1 MATQKK
7 TQAQKKST
15 TAKKAPKETKAPS
28 KNTRQAAKATEAQT
42 APKAA
47 APIQEKKPRDP
58 DGMLHQLIPCVFIVG
73 AVILCVF
80 LAVGSN
86 EAAGAV
92 GGFIRRCAYGLFGY
106 GAWILPASLAVC
118 AFRWKKTVTDGG
130 IGALFALNLIAVSL
144 LSALL
149 HAIIVSDTAI
159 IYNPVVLFEGVG
171 GRITVGGVVGG
182 IISNALMNSIQK
194 IATYILLSFFSVII
208 IIFAL
213 GLTPRTI
220 WLYIRYKHAIAKER
234 AEQRAEERE
243 AEYRAREAEYNSY
256 VAKSSADA
264 YEENN
269 GEIALKKEK
278 KAKKNK
284 GAMLD
289 EEDLPDGADAYA
301 AQTEAQQQAER
312 DRFEINMF
320 TKQNAPDKD
329 ADEQRTLDP
338 IIPDVSEPKPI
349 EDLDLRQIF
358 LSPERADELPE
369 PTVEDGAID
378 VIYEKSEGNAAGGQ
392 GSISLDEEEV
402 PEELEAEAEE
412 ISSPIE
418 KPKPE
423 PVKVKPQ
430 YRFPPISLLAQAAPV
445 NESGAQE
452 ELTQNAKKL
461 VDTLLSFKVKTKILS
476 VSRGPTITRYELSPE
491 AGTRVRSIANL
502 VDDIALNL
510 ATSGVRIEAPIPGK
524 SAVGIEV
531 PNKTVSTVRLR
542 ELIDAPAFKNAD
554 SKLNVALG
562 VDVAGSPVY
571 CNIAKMPHML
581 IAGATGMGKSV
592 CINSIISS
600 ILYKAS
606 PDDVKLIL
614 VDPKKVEFNI
624 YNGLPHLLVPVV
636 SDPQK
641 AAGSL
646 NWAVGEMERRFT
658 LIDEVGVRDI
668 GGYNEITK
676 DDPDREPMPYVV
688 IIIDEL
694 ADLMMTAP
702 DAVETSICRLAQ
714 KARAAGMHLVI
725 GTQRPS
731 VDVITGLIK
740 ANIPSRIA
748 FTVASQV
755 DSKTIID
762 IGGAEKLI
770 GRGDMLY
777 APVGFMKP
785 LRVQGAFV
793 SDEEVRAVT
802 DFIRSSMGNTEYDSD
817 IIYSIEREAERCAQK
832 GKGAPAELGDDDEL
846 RENVDP
852 KFREALEVAVNSGKI
867 STSLLQRHLSIGYGR
882 AAKIID
888 RMQALGYVSPPDG
901 TKPREVLITKQMYME
916 MVVNNDEF

>member
-1 MATQKK
+1 MATKKK
-7 TQAQKKST
+7 TQAPKKST
-15 TAKKAPKETKAPS
+15 NTKKASSENNKKAS
-28 KNTRQAAKATEAQT
+28 AKAAENKSASAAPT
-42 APKAA
+42 AP
-47 APIQEKKPRDP
+47 PEKKPRDP
-58 DGMLHQLIPCVFIVG
+58 DSMLHQLIPCIFIVT

-92 GGFIRRCAYGLFGY
+92 GGFIRKCAYGLFGY
-106 GAWILPASLAVC
+106 GAWILPAALVVC
-118 AFRWKKTVTDGG
+118 ALRWKKVVVDGG
-130 IGALFALNLIAVSL
+130 IGALFLLNLTATAL

-149 HAIIVSDTAI
+149 HAIIVADTTI
-159 IYNPVVLFEGVG
+159 IYNPVALFNGAPAK
-171 GRITVGGVVGG
+171 ISVGGVIGG
-182 IISNALMNSIQK
+182 IISNALMDSIQK

-243 AEYRAREAEYNSY
+243 AEYRAREAEYRAIAANGY
-256 VAKSSADA
+256 AKDEYIQQASEPS
-264 YEENN
+264 
-269 GEIALKKEK
+269 LKKDK
-278 KAKKNK
+278 KTKKQR
-284 GAMLD
+284 GAML
-289 EEDLPDGADAYA
+289 EEDELPEGKDTYVSDADDN
-301 AQTEAQQQAER
+301 AER
-312 DRFEINMF
+312 NRFEINMF
-320 TKQNAPDKD
+320 TKQNA
-329 ADEQRTLDP
+329 AESASDEQSTLDP

-349 EDLDLRQIF
+349 EDLDLRRI
-358 LSPERADELPE
+358 LLTPERADELPE

-378 VIYEKSEGNAAGGQ
+378 VIYEKNEGTAQSEPS
-392 GSISLDEEEV
+392 SILLEGEKM

-418 KPKPE
+418 APKPE
-423 PVKVKPQ
+423 PVKVKPP
-430 YRFPPISLLAQAAPV
+430 YRFPPISLLAQATPI
-445 NESGAQE
+445 NDTGAQE
-452 ELTQNAKKL
+452 ELTQNARKL

-542 ELIDAPAFKNAD
+542 ELIDAPAFKGAD

-562 VDVAGSPVY
+562 VDVAGTPVY

-802 DFIRSSMGNTEYDSD
+802 DFIRNAMGNTEYDSD

-832 GKGAPAELGDDDEL
+832 GKGSVDISADDDEL

>member
-1 MATQKK
+1 MKLR
-7 TQAQKKST
+7 
-15 TAKKAPKETKAPS
+15 
-28 KNTRQAAKATEAQT
+28 TR
-42 APKAA
+42 
-47 APIQEKKPRDP
+47 RDP
-58 DGMLHQLIPCVFIVG
+58 DSLLHQFIPCIYVVAAIVF
-73 AVILCVF
+73 CVF
-80 LAVGSN
+80 LAVSSN
-86 EAAGAV
+86 EAAGKVGGFLRMCAYGLFGWGAWLIPVLLVVCAIMWKKTISEGSIGSLFGFSFSTLTVISALLHAIASKGELVFNPIKLFTGIEGKMTVGGAV
-92 GGFIRRCAYGLFGY
+92 GGFIAN
-106 GAWILPASLAVC
+106 IL
-118 AFRWKKTVTDGG
+118 
-130 IGALFALNLIAVSL
+130 
-144 LSALL
+144 
-149 HAIIVSDTAI
+149 
-159 IYNPVVLFEGVG
+159 
-171 GRITVGGVVGG
+171 
-182 IISNALMNSIQK
+182 ISSIQK
-194 IATYILLSFFSVII
+194 TATYILL
-208 IIFAL
+208 IFVTL
-213 GLTPRTI
+213 ILIMFTLRLTPRTI
-220 WLYIRYKHAIAKER
+220 MLYIRYRRALARERAAER
-234 AEQRAEERE
+234 AEQMESDYNRRAEEYERRTE
-243 AEYRAREAEYNSY
+243 TAVYSVPAE
-256 VAKSSADA
+256 VKKQKKPKK
-264 YEENN
+264 
-269 GEIALKKEK
+269 GEL
-278 KAKKNK
+278 
-284 GAMLD
+284 LD
-289 EEDLPDGADAYA
+289 GDDLPEGK
-301 AQTEAQQQAER
+301 ESLER
-312 DRFEINMF
+312 TVERNALDPDIEINMF
-320 TKQNAPDKD
+320 TDRKDESDKD
-329 ADEQRTLDP
+329 EDAPTIDP
-338 IIPDVSEPKPI
+338 VI
-349 EDLDLRQIF
+349 EDNGELSPIDDIDLRSVLIP
-358 LSPERADELPE
+358 PERADVLPELTVDDENIGASIPPRKMHFDGDDGIPPFDVDTETGEVTLESAPLEASRESIGESAQELPAE
-369 PTVEDGAID
+369 P
-378 VIYEKSEGNAAGGQ
+378 
-392 GSISLDEEEV
+392 
-402 PEELEAEAEE
+402 
-412 ISSPIE
+412 
-418 KPKPE
+418 KPKPVE
-423 PVKVKPQ
+423 KKKI
-430 YRFPPISLLAQAAPV
+430 YRFPPLSILAKAAPI
-445 NESGAQE
+445 NEEGAQE
-452 ELTQNAKKL
+452 ELAQNARKL

-542 ELIDAPAFKNAD
+542 ELIDAPAFKNAE
-554 SKLNVALG
+554 SKINVALG
-562 VDVAGSPVY
+562 VDVAGTPVY

-600 ILYKAS
+600 ILYKAN
-606 PDDVKLIL
+606 PDEVKLIL

-646 NWAVGEMERRFT
+646 NWAVGEMERRFS

-668 GGYNEITK
+668 TGYNEITK
-676 DDPDREPMPYVV
+676 NDPDREPMPYVV

-802 DFIRSSMGNTEYDSD
+802 DFIRSEGGFIEYDPE
-817 IIYSIEREAERCAQK
+817 IISSIEREAERCAQK
-832 GKGAPAELGDDDEL
+832 GKGSSADLDEDEL

-852 KFREALEVAVNSGKI
+852 KFREAIEVAVNSGKI

-901 TKPREVLITKQMYME
+901 QKPRDVLITKQMYME
-916 MVVNNDEF
+916 MVVNGENF

>member
-1 MATQKK
+1 MPANKK
-7 TQAQKKST
+7 TSEKKKNPPASKQG
-15 TAKKAPKETKAPS
+15 A
-28 KNTRQAAKATEAQT
+28 KNTKNTSAKPKSAQT
-42 APKAA
+42 KTQPAPE
-47 APIQEKKPRDP
+47 QKPKRDP
-58 DGMLHQLIPCVFIVG
+58 DSLLHQFIPCVLVVAAIVM
-73 AVILCVF
+73 CVF
-80 LAVGSN
+80 LAVKTNESAGVVGGFIRMCSYGLFGWGAWLIPVLLVACALVWKKTIADGSIGSLFGFSSATLVVISALMHAIAEDPAGLGVFN
-86 EAAGAV
+86 PAELFTEGAVGGAV
-92 GGFIRRCAYGLFGY
+92 GGFIANL
-106 GAWILPASLAVC
+106 L
-118 AFRWKKTVTDGG
+118 
-130 IGALFALNLIAVSL
+130 IG
-144 LSALL
+144 
-149 HAIIVSDTAI
+149 
-159 IYNPVVLFEGVG
+159 
-171 GRITVGGVVGG
+171 
-182 IISNALMNSIQK
+182 SIQK
-194 IATYILLSFFSVII
+194 TATYILLAFIAVILVM
-208 IIFAL
+208 FTL
-213 GLTPRTI
+213 RLTPRAI
-220 WLYIRYKHAIAKER
+220 ILYIKYKR
-234 AEQRAEERE
+234 ALARE
-243 AEYRAREAEYNSY
+243 RARERNAELEDEYERRIREQERRPE
-256 VAKSSADA
+256 DA
-264 YEENN
+264 P
-269 GEIALKKEK
+269 AAPEK
-278 KAKKNK
+278 KGRKKNII
-284 GAMLD
+284 LSD
-289 EEDLPDGADAYA
+289 EDMPEGKAEESEDGQIPISMFADPHVTA
-301 AQTEAQQQAER
+301 R
-312 DRFEINMF
+312 DLQDDSP
-320 TKQNAPDKD
+320 K
-329 ADEQRTLDP
+329 DP
-338 IIPDVSEPKPI
+338 IVEDKAELAPI
-349 EDLDLRQIF
+349 DELDLRQVLIP
-358 LSPERADELPE
+358 PERADVLPE
-369 PTVEDGAID
+369 VTVEDED
-378 VIYEKSEGNAAGGQ
+378 VAAGIPPRRVHMEGDD
-392 GSISLDEEEV
+392 GVPPFDIDTETGEV
-402 PEELEAEAEE
+402 TLEGEALETSRE
-412 ISSPIE
+412 TLGEDAPA
-418 KPKPE
+418 PKPE
-423 PVKVKPQ
+423 KKKI
-430 YRFPPISLLAQAAPV
+430 YRFPPISILAKAAPV
-445 NESGAQE
+445 NESGVQE
-452 ELTQNAKKL
+452 ELAQNARKL
-461 VDTLLSFKVKTKILS
+461 VDTLMSFRVKTKILS

-542 ELIDAPAFKNAD
+542 ELIEADAFKNAE

-562 VDVAGSPVY
+562 VDVAGTPVY
-571 CNIAKMPHML
+571 CNLAKMPHML

-600 ILYKAS
+600 ILYKAN
-606 PDDVKLIL
+606 PDEVKLML

-668 GGYNEITK
+668 TGYNEITK
-676 DDPDREPMPYVV
+676 NDPDREPMPYVV

-793 SDEEVRAVT
+793 SDEEVRSVT
-802 DFIRSSMGNTEYDSD
+802 DFIRSEGGFIEYDPE
-817 IIYSIEREAERCAQK
+817 IISSIEREAERCAQK
-832 GKGAPAELGDDDEL
+832 GKGSSGGDFDEDEL

-852 KFREALEVAVNSGKI
+852 KFREAIEVAVNSGKI

-901 TKPREVLITKQMYME
+901 QKPRDVLITKQMYME
-916 MVVNNDEF
+916 MVVNGENF

>member
-1 MATQKK
+1 MATKK
-7 TQAQKKST
+7 TTQNTKSSGGRTSPKTNTLSKSKQSSGGSKSEVQSEKRTKK
-15 TAKKAPKETKAPS
+15 P
-28 KNTRQAAKATEAQT
+28 NTQGE
-42 APKAA
+42 
-47 APIQEKKPRDP
+47 IQQPPEKKKQDP
-58 DGMLHQLIPCVFIVG
+58 DGMLHQLIMCMLFILAVVF
-73 AVILCVF
+73 CVF
-80 LAVGSN
+80 LAVSSN
-86 EAAGAV
+86 EAAGVV
-92 GGFIRRCAYGLFGY
+92 GGFIRSCAYGLFGY
-106 GAWILPASLAVC
+106 GAWLIPVSFVIC
-118 AFRWKKTVTDGG
+118 ALRWKKCVSDGNVVS
-130 IGALFALNLIAVSL
+130 LFVINFVAVSV
-144 LSALL
+144 LSAML
-149 HAIIVSDTAI
+149 HAICVADSALV
-159 IYNPVVLFEGVG
+159 YNPVTLFSGVG
-171 GRITVGGVVGG
+171 GSITHGGVIGG
-182 IISNALMNSIQK
+182 LISNVLMSSIQK
-194 IATYILLSFFSVII
+194 IATYILLGFFSVLFC
-208 IIFAL
+208 IFAL
-213 GLTPRTI
+213 GLTPRMI
-220 WLYIRYKHAIAKER
+220 WLYIRYQYAISKER
-234 AEQRAEERE
+234 AAQREEEQEKGWREREEERRRRPDPE
-243 AEYRAREAEYNSY
+243 PEPTPEPTSPE
-256 VAKSSADA
+256 
-264 YEENN
+264 
-269 GEIALKKEK
+269 LKKK
-278 KAKKNK
+278 KKSKR
-284 GAMLD
+284 GDLLD
-289 EEDLPDGADAYA
+289 GDDLPQGADDGS
-301 AQTEAQQQAER
+301 EEPKPKP
-312 DRFEINMF
+312 FEINMF
-320 TKQNAPDKD
+320 TGNDDEDKGE
-329 ADEQRTLDP
+329 DETLDP
-338 IIPDVSEPKPI
+338 VIPHHEELTPI
-349 EDLDLRQIF
+349 DELDLEKI
-358 LSPERADELPE
+358 LLAPVRADEVPE
-369 PTVEDGAID
+369 PSVDDNALEVSYDGDGEGGAEVEKEPGT
-378 VIYEKSEGNAAGGQ
+378 E
-392 GSISLDEEEV
+392 
-402 PEELEAEAEE
+402 PLETTSEE
-412 ISSPIE
+412 IGSGLSDDDSE
-418 KPKPE
+418 PE
-423 PVKVKPQ
+423 PQPIKIKPP
-430 YRFPPISLLAQAAPV
+430 YRFPPMSLLTHATPINDA
-445 NESGAQE
+445 GAQE
-452 ELTQNAKKL
+452 ELQQNARKL

-531 PNKTVSTVRLR
+531 PNKTVATVRLR
-542 ELIDAPAFKNAD
+542 ELVDSSSFKNAE

-571 CNIAKMPHML
+571 CNLAKMPHML

-600 ILYKAS
+600 ILYKAT
-606 PDDVKLIL
+606 PDEVKLIL

-658 LIDEVGVRDI
+658 KIDEVGVRDI
-668 GGYNEITK
+668 AGYNEIIK
-676 DDPDREPMPYVV
+676 GNPDYEPMPYVV

-694 ADLMMTAP
+694 ADLMMTAK
-702 DAVETSICRLAQ
+702 DTVETSICRLAQ

-785 LRVQGAFV
+785 LRVQGSFV
-793 SDEEVRAVT
+793 SDEEVRAIT
-802 DFIRSSMGNTEYDSD
+802 DFIRNTMGKTEYDSD
-817 IIYSIEREAERCAQK
+817 IIYSIEREAERCVQSSK
-832 GKGAPAELGDDDEL
+832 GGGGSELDDDEL

-888 RMQALGYVSPPDG
+888 RMQALGYVTPPDG

-916 MVVNNDEF
+916 KVINNEEF

>member
-1 MATQKK
+1 MAEQKK
-7 TQAQKKST
+7 TQTNKPASQKRSSGGAQKNTKTQKKVQSPAQST
-15 TAKKAPKETKAPS
+15 
-28 KNTRQAAKATEAQT
+28 
-42 APKAA
+42 
-47 APIQEKKPRDP
+47 IQKEKKQRDP
-58 DGMLHQLIPCVFIVG
+58 NSLLHQFIPCIFAIAAVVF
-73 AVILCVF
+73 AVF
-80 LAVGSN
+80 LAVPSN

-92 GGFIRRCAYGLFGY
+92 GGFIRLCSYGLFGW
-106 GAWILPASLAVC
+106 GAWLIPAFLVLC
-118 AFRWKKTVTDGG
+118 ALTWKKTITEGS
-130 IGALFALNLIAVSL
+130 IGSLFGFSL
-144 LSALL
+144 GSVVVLSALL
-149 HAIIVSDTAI
+149 HTIVVSDTELV
-159 IYNPVVLFEGVG
+159 YNPVTLFVG
-171 GRITVGGVVGG
+171 GEGIVNVGGAVGG
-182 IISNALMNSIQK
+182 FISCLLIGSIQK
-194 IATYILLSFFSVII
+194 IATYILLISGAVVLVMFT
-208 IIFAL
+208 L
-213 GLTPRTI
+213 RLTPHAI
-220 WLYIRYKHAIAKER
+220 ALHIRYKRALAREKAIQRDRELEAEYERR
-234 AEQRAEERE
+234 AEQ
-243 AEYRAREAEYNSY
+243 
-256 VAKSSADA
+256 
-264 YEENN
+264 YEQQRM
-269 GEIALKKEK
+269 EIQKAPEPEKKTRK
-278 KAKKNK
+278 KAKRDI
-284 GAMLD
+284 MLEG
-289 EEDLPDGADAYA
+289 EELPEGKE
-301 AQTEAQQQAER
+301 TFEPKAE
-312 DRFEINMF
+312 DVLDDNIEINMF
-320 TKQNAPDKD
+320 TDNKTG
-329 ADEQRTLDP
+329 ESEEEEHTTLDP
-338 IIPDVSEPKPI
+338 IKEDMAEGLPI
-349 EDLDLRQIF
+349 DDIDLRSVLIP
-358 LSPERADELPE
+358 PEQADVLPDL
-369 PTVEDGAID
+369 TVEDENIGATVPATRREAVAEDDLPPFDID
-378 VIYEKSEGNAAGGQ
+378 TETG
-392 GSISLDEEEV
+392 EV
-402 PEELEAEAEE
+402 TMSSPLEAEAETL
-412 ISSPIE
+412 SSTIE
-418 KPKPE
+418 TEPEPKPA
-423 PVKVKPQ
+423 PVEKKKI
-430 YRFPPISLLAQAAPV
+430 YRFPPLSILAKATPI
-445 NESGAQE
+445 NEAGAQE
-452 ELTQNAKKL
+452 ELAQNARKL

-542 ELIDAPAFKNAD
+542 ELIDSPSFKNAE
-554 SKLNVALG
+554 SKINVALG
-562 VDVAGSPVY
+562 VDVAGTPVY

-600 ILYKAS
+600 ILYKAN
-606 PDDVKLIL
+606 PNEVKLIL

-646 NWAVGEMERRFT
+646 NWAVGEMERRFS

-668 GGYNEITK
+668 TGYNEITK
-676 DDPDREPMPYVV
+676 NDPDREPMPYVV

-793 SDEEVRAVT
+793 SDEEVRAIT
-802 DFIRSSMGNTEYDSD
+802 DFIRSEGGFIEYDPD
-817 IIYSIEREAERCAQK
+817 IISSIEREAERCAQK
-832 GKGAPAELGDDDEL
+832 GKGGAGDLDEDEL

-852 KFREALEVAVNSGKI
+852 KFREALEIAVNSGKI
-867 STSLLQRHLSIGYGR
+867 STSLLQRNLSVGYGR

-901 TKPREVLITKQMYME
+901 QKPREVLITKQMYME
-916 MVVNNDEF
+916 MVVNGDEI